1 LDVEVSRAIGTET
14 DKILHE
20 VTDEEK
26 HEK

>member
-1 LDVEVSRAIGTET
+1 VEVSRAIGTET